1 MNITSKN
8 IMIFKKEINGKV
20 HYRAGLSNK
29 KQDNTYDTTYIDVK
43 LPKGI
48 DLDNKTKIEITKG
61 FLSFF
66 KTKEGTTIFYIIV
79 QEFSK
84 ENATQEKTSYTT
96 EELDEDMVLPF

>member
-29 KQDNTYDTTYIDVK
+29 KQDNTYDTAYIDIK
-43 LPKGI
+43 LPKGT
-48 DLDNKTKIEITKG
+48 DLDNKTKIQITKG

-66 KTKEGTTIFYIIV
+66 KTKDNNTIFYIVV
-79 QEFSK
+79 QEFCK
-84 ENATQEKTSYTT
+84 ENATEEKTSYTAD
-96 EELDEDMVLPF
+96 ELDEGMELPF